1 MEDKIKELSNITNY
15 DIKLKQIIILQKELN
30 NEKNKIDKIN
40 EEFNN
45 VNFIIEE
52 DNKYKDYSIDC
63 LNNKFIEEKDILE
76 KIQIYKVMTFKI
88 KSLQKKLFNNR

>member
-88 KSLQKKLFNNR
+88 KSLQKKLFNK

>member
-15 DIKLKQIIILQKELN
+15 DIKLKQINILQKELN
-30 NEKNKIDKIN
+30 NEKKKIDKIN

-52 DNKYKDYSIDC
+52 DNKYKDSSIDY
-63 LNNKFIEEKDILE
+63 LNKKFIEEKDILE

-88 KSLQKKLFNNR
+88 KSLQKKLFNK

>member
-15 DIKLKQIIILQKELN
+15 DIKLKQINILQKELN
-30 NEKNKIDKIN
+30 DEKKKIDKIN

-63 LNNKFIEEKDILE
+63 LNNKFMEEKDILE

>member
-15 DIKLKQIIILQKELN
+15 DIKLKQINILQKELN

-88 KSLQKKLFNNR
+88 KSLQKKLFNK

>member
-1 MEDKIKELSNITNY
+1 MEDKIKNLSNITNY
-15 DIKLKQIIILQKELN
+15 DIKLKQINILQKELN
-30 NEKNKIDKIN
+30 NEKKKIDKIN

-45 VNFIIEE
+45 INFIIEE
-52 DNKYKDYSIDC
+52 DNKYKNHSIEC